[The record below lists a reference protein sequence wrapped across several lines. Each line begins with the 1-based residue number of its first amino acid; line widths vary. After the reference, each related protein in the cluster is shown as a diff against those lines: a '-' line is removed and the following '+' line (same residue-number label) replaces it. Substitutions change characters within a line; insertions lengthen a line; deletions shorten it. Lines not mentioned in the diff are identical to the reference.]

1 MKVIS
6 DLNQPTLVDRSLD
19 AVWHPCTQMKHHES
33 FPLIAITKGK
43 GPWLYDEQGNALLDC
58 ISSWWTNL
66 FGHSNPQINQA
77 ITDQLEKIEHV
88 MLAGFTHQPVVELSE
103 KLSALT
109 NGNLGH
115 VFYASDGASAVEI
128 ALKMSH
134 HFWQVNDK
142 PNKKKFVCLENGY
155 HGETLG
161 ALAVTDVAIFR
172 EAYSSILQEVYTVSS
187 PDARKAKPGESAD
200 DIARHAAA
208 ELEKLFKKE
217 HQHIAAIII
226 EPLVQCAGQM
236 AMHSPEYLRLVRE
249 LCNSYDIHLIADEIA
264 VGIRAVEGVSSGM
277 EADERLAAL
286 HPAEEVVEIRD
297 RQRAGGAAEDDAVEL
312 VERFLRE
319 RLGEELGE
327 GLVPGGIGH
336 LELLEIGF
344 VGLLLLLPIG
354 VTRAILPLRLLRL
367 PGPPRRKSEVVDM
380 KLPALPAEPF
390 EHSFG
395 GLDRAMAEAVGDG
408 DDEEPGRLLRRA
420 VGIDGVRRSEAGEEQ
435 GDDRQQGENRAKA
448 FTVHRRHTAPRGQ
461 SLARGERL
469 EWSAR
474 SARIP
479 PRPPRWYHTAPT
491 AAAGLRRRSGR
502 RSRRR
507 ARHCGPDRSATIS
520 RCRTAPERRGRAAF
534 PPQRPGA
541 LPCASAPLSSP
552 PSSPCLW
559 PPP

>member
-66 FGHSNPQINQA
+66 FGHCNPQINQA

-109 NGNLGH
+109 GGNLGH

-134 HFWQVNDK
+134 HFWQLNHK

-172 EAYSSILQEVYTVSS
+172 EAYGSLLQDVFTVSS
-187 PDARKAKPGESAD
+187 PDIRKAKPGESAD
-200 DIARHAAA
+200 DVARHAVS
-208 ELEKLFKKE
+208 ELEKLFKEE

-236 AMHSPEYLRLVRE
+236 AMHSPEYLRLVRG

-264 VGIRAVEGVSSGM
+264 VGCGRSGKFFACEHAGIWPDFLTLSKGISGGYLPLSLCMTTNTIYRAFYSDKTQQGFLHSHSYTGNPLACAAALTCLNIFETENVLEKNKFRSQDLANAFAWAKADSRIEHWRQQGMILAFDLKKESIQNISSFPREMFAKGLEEGILIRPISNTSYVMPPYILSSEETMRMGKAVE
-277 EADERLAAL
+277 
-286 HPAEEVVEIRD
+286 
-297 RQRAGGAAEDDAVEL
+297 RA
-312 VERFLRE
+312 
-319 RLGEELGE
+319 
-327 GLVPGGIGH
+327 
-336 LELLEIGF
+336 
-344 VGLLLLLPIG
+344 
-354 VTRAILPLRLLRL
+354 
-367 PGPPRRKSEVVDM
+367 
-380 KLPALPAEPF
+380 
-390 EHSFG
+390 
-395 GLDRAMAEAVGDG
+395 LDRA
-408 DDEEPGRLLRRA
+408 
-420 VGIDGVRRSEAGEEQ
+420 
-435 GDDRQQGENRAKA
+435 
-448 FTVHRRHTAPRGQ
+448 
-461 SLARGERL
+461 LA
-469 EWSAR
+469 
-474 SARIP
+474 
-479 PRPPRWYHTAPT
+479 
-491 AAAGLRRRSGR
+491 
-502 RSRRR
+502 
-507 ARHCGPDRSATIS
+507 
-520 RCRTAPERRGRAAF
+520 
-534 PPQRPGA
+534 
-541 LPCASAPLSSP
+541 
-552 PSSPCLW
+552 
-559 PPP
+559 